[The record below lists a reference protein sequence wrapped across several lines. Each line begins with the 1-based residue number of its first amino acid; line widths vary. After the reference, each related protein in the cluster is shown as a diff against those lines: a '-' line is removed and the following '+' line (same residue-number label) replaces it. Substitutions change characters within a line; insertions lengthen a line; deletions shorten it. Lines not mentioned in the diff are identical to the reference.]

1 MDLILQIRILVNM
14 TAGLNGFNI
23 LCNTEVTDIF
33 FCGVE
38 TLFKDS
44 TGLINGT
51 G

>member
-1 MDLILQIRILVNM
+1 M

-23 LCNTEVTDIF
+23 LCKAEVTDIL

-38 TLFKDS
+38 TLVKDS